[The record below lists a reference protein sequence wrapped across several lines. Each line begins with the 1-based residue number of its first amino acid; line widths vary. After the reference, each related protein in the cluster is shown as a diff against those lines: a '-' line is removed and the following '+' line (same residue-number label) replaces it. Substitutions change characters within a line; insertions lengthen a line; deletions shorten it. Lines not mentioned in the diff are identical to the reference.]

1 MRVSVVIPVWNG
13 EGVIEDCLTA
23 LFLHSQSFLCEV
35 ICVDNA
41 SSDGSALKIG
51 QRFPQVKLLQQSSNL
66 GFAGGVN
73 VGISA
78 AIGELIIL
86 LNQDCIVQAQWLAQ
100 ITSAMREHP
109 QFAVAGCTIL
119 NADGSVNHSGAFLE
133 KPRLFSIHQHEILS
147 SQPYEV
153 NYVTGAVFVMRR
165 STVEQIGLFDDGF
178 YPAYYEETDYCYR
191 VRKAGHQIGFVPLA
205 TVQHLFSSREWLID
219 PVGHWTMLAR
229 SRYRFA
235 VKHLIGDEI
244 AGFLQAEEVANQ
256 TESAFDQVAGCTIG
270 ARQTINALP
279 QIGERIAQDLKQHFD
294 PQMQQVWKSGF
305 HQIQK
310 SSLQRA
316 IALSDQEGNQLL
328 RSQDDLLTQLY
339 FQPQFRPPLAESATV
354 RWKRSILRV
363 LSLLSGRDYLLQR
376 KLAFLTIQR
385 QNQLDQRTRFLEGL
399 RRLDEE

>member
-23 LFLHSQSFLCEV
+23 LLQHSQPFLSEV

-51 QRFPQVKLLQQSSNL
+51 QRFPQVKVLQQSSNL

-86 LNQDCIVQAQWLAQ
+86 LNQDCIVQAQWLEQ
-100 ITSAMREHP
+100 IASAMREHP

-165 STVEQIGLFDDGF
+165 AIVEQIGLFDDGF

-235 VKHLIGDEI
+235 VKHLIGDDI
-244 AGFLQAEEVANQ
+244 ADFLQAEEAANQ
-256 TESAFDQVAGCTIG
+256 TESAFAQIAGCTIG

-279 QIGERIAQDLKQHFD
+279 QIGERIAQDLKQRFD
-294 PQMQQVWKSGF
+294 LQTQHVWQSGF
-305 HQIQK
+305 RQIQK
-310 SSLQRA
+310 SALQRA
-316 IALSDQEGNQLL
+316 IALSDQQGNQLL